1 MLCVVAFWL
10 GAASGTSSSA
20 SGTPNELF
28 VLVSIEEAI
37 AGMLVVNWL
46 VSLLVVE
53 TTAGANVGDEVD
65 DELLLVSIMD
75 AIVLAGA
82 RVGFSDAAAGKGS
95 CWVGARDA
103 GLTTPSS
110 VRFWASRGPIHS
122 HNKRQHL

>member
-28 VLVSIEEAI
+28 VLVGIEEAI
-37 AGMLVVNWL
+37 AGMLVVNWP

-82 RVGFSDAAAGKGS
+82 RVDAAAGKGS